1 VNQRGSAATEVA
13 ILTPV
18 LVLLLL
24 LVVFGGRLGQAD
36 QDVSQATAEAARAVS
51 LLRGGNYRAVALGT
65 VRRNLAAAGLACRT
79 LHVAV
84 DAGGLRAGA
93 MVTVT
98 ARCAVDLTGVAALG
112 LPKQRVVTAR
122 ASEVIDTYR
131 GDG

>member
-1 VNQRGSAATEVA
+1 VTQRGSATTEVA
-13 ILTPV
+13 ILTPL

-24 LVVFGGRLGQAD
+24 LVVFSGRLGQAD
-36 QDVSQATAEAARAVS
+36 QDVTHAAAEAARAVS
-51 LLRGGNYRAVALGT
+51 LLRGGNYHAVALDT
-65 VRRNLAAAGLACRT
+65 VRRNLSAAGVACRA
-79 LHVAV
+79 LDVSV
-84 DAGGLRAGA
+84 DAGGLRAGT
-93 MVTVT
+93 MVAVT